1 MTFAAA
7 AVALLLASGEGAS
20 PPDEVARAGAPTR
33 PAALVPL
40 RIEAAA
46 DGRPLAFREGDPAPL
61 EGVNIYRAVL
71 RLDLVE
77 RYERARIAKRAFL
90 VGSAVALL
98 GGPAL
103 GYALGAASALPTVNC
118 WVFGEDGQPIPE
130 CRPNADIER
139 ENDRK
144 LRRGVLVG
152 TGVGVGVSALL
163 LVAGLAVHPPVPDL
177 AEAQT
182 LAARFNARLERPA
195 PQPRAQL
202 RLDLVEGG
210 GRVGVAGRF

>member
-1 MTFAAA
+1 MILAVVAL
-7 AVALLLASGEGAS
+7 AVALGQAAP
-20 PPDEVARAGAPTR
+20 PPDEAAPPAATRSR

-40 RIEAAA
+40 RVEAAA
-46 DGRPLAFREGDPAPL
+46 DGSPTAFREGDPAPL
-61 EGVNIYRAVL
+61 RGVDIYRAVL

-77 RYERARIAKRAFL
+77 RHDRARIARRALL
-90 VGSAVALL
+90 VGSVVAAL

-103 GYALGAASALPTVNC
+103 GYALGSAAAQPTVNC
-118 WVFGEDGQPIPE
+118 WVFGDDGQPIPE

-152 TGVGVGVSALL
+152 TGVGVGLSALF
-163 LVAGLAVHPPVPDL
+163 LVAGLAVQPPVPDL

-182 LAARFNARLERPA
+182 LATRFNARLERPA

-202 RLDLVEGG
+202 RLEPVEGG
-210 GRVGVAGRF
+210 GWVGIAGRF